1 MRDKYLVGVVSLSA
15 IVIFVFL
22 MKSLVQPKTR
32 KYAWCQELCY
42 GFMRGYTSFYSVNRC
57 SRLPIIIQ
65 ATSKD
70 GKDAGIELIQPPSGS
85 KPGDRV
91 YFEGEK
97 YESKYAST

>member
-1 MRDKYLVGVVSLSA
+1 
-15 IVIFVFL
+15 
-22 MKSLVQPKTR
+22 MKRPVQPKTC

-42 GFMRGYTSFYSVNRC
+42 GFMRGYTPFSSLYRC

-97 YESKYAST
+97 YESKHAST